1 MFGKLLNF
9 PVNGS
14 KVSRYDDYRFVPDV
28 SFVDF
33 YHSNSH
39 QVAGVVDVSRVK
51 TRVVDVT
58 RVTLN
63 ILHKFSIFSSG
74 LVFLNFFLIQLLE
87 IVSTY
92 LYYNLQ
98 SEAIT

>member
-14 KVSRYDDYRFVPDV
+14 KVSWYDDYRLVPDV
-28 SFVDF
+28 SFINF

-51 TRVVDVT
+51 TRVVDVS

-74 LVFLNFFLIQLLE
+74 FYISFLYSFLIQLLE
-87 IVSTY
+87 SVSTY
-92 LYYNLQ
+92 LY
-98 SEAIT
+98 II